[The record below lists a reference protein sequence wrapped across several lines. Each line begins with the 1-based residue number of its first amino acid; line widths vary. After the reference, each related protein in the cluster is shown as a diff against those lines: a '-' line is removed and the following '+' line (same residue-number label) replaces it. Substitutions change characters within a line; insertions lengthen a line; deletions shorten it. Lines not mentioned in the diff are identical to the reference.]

1 MLNGRRIAVVMPAY
15 KAEKTLRRTFDALP
29 HDIVDNVILT
39 DDASGDATAALAR
52 SLGIRT
58 LVHDNNRGY
67 GANQKTCYLEALRMG
82 ADVVVMVH
90 PDYQYEPRLVTPMAS
105 MISSGVYDMVLGSR
119 ILGGTA
125 MAGGMPLWKYVSNRA
140 LTAIENM
147 ALGSKLSEFHTG
159 FRGYSRDALL
169 AMPILANSD
178 DFVFDNQLIAQA
190 VALNL
195 KIGEIS
201 CPTSYHGDASS
212 INFARS
218 MRYGLG
224 VLGTSAAFVAWRM
237 KLARPRIFEGR
248 AEDRLGSKLAEST
261 A

>member
-1 MLNGRRIAVVMPAY
+1 MLNGRRVAVVMPAY
-15 KAEKTLRRTFDALP
+15 KAEKTLRRTFDGIP
-29 HDIVDNVILT
+29 HDIVDHVILT
-39 DDASGDATAALAR
+39 DDASGDATASLAR
-52 SLGIRT
+52 SLGIHT
-58 LVHDNNRGY
+58 FVHDRNLGY
-67 GANQKTCYLEALRMG
+67 GANQKTCYLEALRLG
-82 ADVVVMVH
+82 ADVVVMLH
-90 PDYQYEPRLVTPMAS
+90 PDYQYEPKLVTPMAS

-140 LTAIENM
+140 LTAIENL

-159 FRGYSRDALL
+159 FRAYSREALL

-190 VALNL
+190 VALGL
-195 KIGEIS
+195 RIGEIS

-212 INFARS
+212 ISFSRS
-218 MRYGLG
+218 VRYGLG
-224 VLGTSAAFVAWRM
+224 VLGTSAAFVAWRLG
-237 KLARPRIFEGR
+237 LARPRIFANR
-248 AEDRLGSKLAEST
+248 QEDRIASRLAAS